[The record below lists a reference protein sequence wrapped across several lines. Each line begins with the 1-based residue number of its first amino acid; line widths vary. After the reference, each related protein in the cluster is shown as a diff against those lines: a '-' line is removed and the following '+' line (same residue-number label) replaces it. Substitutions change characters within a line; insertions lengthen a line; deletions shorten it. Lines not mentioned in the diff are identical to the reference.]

1 MDKHIAFG
9 TKIIPV
15 LELDDFEQLNL
26 DHNTQQE
33 LSPAEMKAYIKT
45 TEAYQWLMSLW
56 EMWTKFLEV
65 FGREGNA

>member
-26 DHNTQQE
+26 GQNTQQE
-33 LSPAEMKAYIKT
+33 QSPAEIKACIKT
-45 TEAYQWLMSLW
+45 TQAYKLLMILW
-56 EMWTKFLEV
+56 ET
-65 FGREGNA
+65 